1 MNDEFLESIQI
12 GMGIW
17 FVLFLI
23 VFFVFIR
30 ER

>member
-1 MNDEFLESIQI
+1 MTDEFLEAIQI

-23 VFFVFIR
+23 VFFVFIK

>member
-1 MNDEFLESIQI
+1 MTDEFLEAIQI